1 MLLLKNTKIIHIIS
15 VGLLIFSIVLSGFS
29 VMKIWKLEG
38 ANKDFENKINTLTKE
53 AADVVDNN
61 NFSLQKRI
69 TDLEDDD
76 RVSNLEDDL
85 NTLRTE
91 FDDHSH

>member
-1 MLLLKNTKIIHIIS
+1 MMLLLKHTKIIHIIS
-15 VGLLIFSIVLSGFS
+15 VVLLIFSIVLSGFS
-29 VMKIWKLEG
+29 VMKIVKLEE
-38 ANKDFENKINTLTKE
+38 ANKDFENKIKTLTKE
-53 AADVVDNN
+53 ANAVDND
-61 NFSLQKRI
+61 NFILQKCI

-76 RVSNLEDDL
+76 RVTYLEDDL

>member
-1 MLLLKNTKIIHIIS
+1 MLLLKNTKIILIIS

-53 AADVVDNN
+53 AADVVDND
-61 NFSLQKRI
+61 NFSLQTRI
-69 TDLEDDD
+69 TDLENDD

-91 FDDHSH
+91 FDDHGH